1 MDVFRSM
8 DELGTGLAGPVVLT
22 VGFFDGLHRGHRL
35 LLDRLATSARRL
47 GARSLAITFT
57 NSPRGFH
64 YPDKQYPYLTMPEE
78 KLWLLASTDI
88 DAVLM
93 VEYDASIA
101 AQSAAQFLRGL
112 GERIELA
119 GLCSGYDSKLGNDQI
134 AGREGFE
141 QLAAE
146 LGIEL
151 IFVAALAEDG
161 QPVKSRRA
169 RELVRRGRVAEA
181 RAFLDHPYFVLG
193 PVVHGKGKGAR
204 ALSVATA
211 NLELPPR
218 KLAPPT
224 GIYACRG
231 EVAGRRYPAAVCVMT
246 AILHQS
252 TVLER
257 GELPGDEVMGDR
269 RTVVE
274 AHLVGFEGKLY
285 GQALR
290 IDFIE
295 YLRAWIDFETP
306 AALHDQILC
315 DIEATLDVFERE
327 PELLEAG
334 HG

>member
-8 DELGTGLAGPVVLT
+8 DELGAGLSGPVVLT

-35 LLDRLATSARRL
+35 LLDQLATGARRL
-47 GARSLAITFT
+47 NARSLAITFT
-57 NSPRGFH
+57 NSPRGYH

-78 KLWLLASTDI
+78 KLWLLSKTDV

-101 AQSAAQFLRGL
+101 ARSAAEFLSGL

-119 GLCSGYDSKLGNDQI
+119 GLCSGYDSRLGHDQI
-134 AGREGFE
+134 AGREAY
-141 QLAAE
+141 QRLAAE

-151 IFVAALAEDG
+151 VFVEALAEDG

-204 ALSVATA
+204 ALNVATA

-224 GIYACRG
+224 GVYACRA
-231 EVAGRRYPAAVCVMT
+231 EVNGLRYPAAVCVMT

-252 TVLER
+252 TALEH
-257 GELPGDEVMGDR
+257 GELPGEEVAGDR
-269 RTVVE
+269 HSVVE
-274 AHLVGFEGKLY
+274 AHLIGYDGNLY

-306 AALHDQILC
+306 AALHDQIEA
-315 DIEATLDVFERE
+315 DIAATLARLLRE